1 VFGKPIR
8 GKAPRTVWSVERIAD
23 SARCMIH
30 FLEPDPGR
38 RVDRGVSSTPRLRD
52 FQTAASGILAR
63 GRSTNQ
69 SFGLCRGMPRLAQA
83 LSHRGW

>member
-63 GRSTNQ
+63 GRST
-69 SFGLCRGMPRLAQA
+69 RLWT
-83 LSHRGW
+83 HKT